1 MLHTAQHALVGI
13 KMDQLELQKLGILR
27 NVWELT
33 GKFICFSFAV
43 SFLLGSIKL
52 KKGKSRGE
60 ASSVLVSPL
69 EPLEGFLGFLFQ
81 FLGCCRANQ
90 HR

>member
-33 GKFICFSFAV
+33 GKFIFFSFAV

-52 KKGKSRGE
+52 
-60 ASSVLVSPL
+60 
-69 EPLEGFLGFLFQ
+69 
-81 FLGCCRANQ
+81 
-90 HR
+90 